1 MWWGDDHVIHSLIN
15 LSRMFFKLSTGTR
28 SLRSIWRLYRKNL
41 CNSLL
46 YYSLTMQ
53 CNASH
58 LSAWLIASFIISG
71 LRNEHWPLSQVH
83 WNSPGKKIYY
93 IANIKTPFI
102 THNKKQYCPKK
113 KTHCRFFCSTHELF
127 TIAQVFV
134 NILFFY
140 PREKFVFCSIKTEK
154 KMFHFDR
161 FTVVQCVNGIMP
173 PI

>member
-53 CNASH
+53 CKSSECLAHRIIHNFRFTQWTLAT
-58 LSAWLIASFIISG
+58 IAS
-71 LRNEHWPLSQVH
+71 PLKFF
-83 WNSPGKKIYY
+83 WKKIYY

-102 THNKKQYCPKK
+102 THKKQYCPKK
-113 KTHCRFFCSTHELF
+113 RLTAVFSVRLTSFSQSHKFLWIFCFFTLARNLSFARLRPKKKCF
-127 TIAQVFV
+127 I
-134 NILFFY
+134 
-140 PREKFVFCSIKTEK
+140 SI
-154 KMFHFDR
+154 
-161 FTVVQCVNGIMP
+161 VLL
-173 PI
+173 